1 MVVWHLQSYPWF
13 IDCSFIFTPEKE
25 EDEKDERKFLGEP
38 ISSPKLLGLMQD
50 SLDAP
55 QSAVHVGT
63 LRKGN
68 SKKLSKLDP
77 VPVTQPSIVAHT
89 PPPSYVESLIP
100 ICLPNLNKIRNLSTL
115 AQQDPCKSMARAIP
129 QLLLPTCML

>member
-13 IDCSFIFTPEKE
+13 IDCSFIFTPEKK
-25 EDEKDERKFLGEP
+25 EDEKDEKEFLGEP
-38 ISSPKLLGLMQD
+38 ITSPKLLGLMHD

-68 SKKLSKLDP
+68 CKKLLKLDL
-77 VPVTQPSIVAHT
+77 VPVTQPSIFAHT
-89 PPPSYVESLIP
+89 
-100 ICLPNLNKIRNLSTL
+100 
-115 AQQDPCKSMARAIP
+115 
-129 QLLLPTCML
+129 